1 MLIRTSLIDTGRQ
14 TDLGP
19 LCSVVSDLPVC
30 EIDEIIIALIIAK
43 GGWFVQRNV

>member
-14 TDLGP
+14 TDYSR

-30 EIDEIIIALIIAK
+30 EIDENITALIIAK
-43 GGWFVQRNV
+43 GRWFVQRNV